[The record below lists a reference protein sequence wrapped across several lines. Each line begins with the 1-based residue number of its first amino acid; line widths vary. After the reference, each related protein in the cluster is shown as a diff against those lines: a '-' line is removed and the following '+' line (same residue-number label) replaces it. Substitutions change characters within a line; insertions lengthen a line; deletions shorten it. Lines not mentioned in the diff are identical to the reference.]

1 MIRPSLCLATFLL
14 APGSAL
20 ATNTLCDF
28 HASDASRYYSIEILG
43 SLEPTMIQVNH
54 PASERQRRLG
64 PYVFRDFN
72 LDDVRIDLVH
82 TGLDAPDAMPSFTLK
97 GRKDHV
103 VLTIEGRR
111 IVGTMK
117 CQWEWD
123 AELAPPK
130 REATQKVPAPSQ

>member
-1 MIRPSLCLATFLL
+1 MIRPSLCLAALLL
-14 APGSAL
+14 APSSGL

-28 HASDASRYYSIEILG
+28 HATDASRYYSIEILG
-43 SLEPTMIQVNH
+43 PLEPTMIQVNH

-64 PYVFRDFN
+64 PYVFRDFS

-103 VLTIEGRR
+103 VMTIEGRR
-111 IVGTMK
+111 IVGKMK
-117 CQWEWD
+117 CQWELD
-123 AELAPPK
+123 AEMTPPK
-130 REATQKVPAPSQ
+130 RTAIPKLSPR

>member
-1 MIRPSLCLATFLL
+1 MIRPTLCLTACLL
-14 APGSAL
+14 IPASAS

-28 HASDASRYYSIEILG
+28 QATDASRYYSIEILG
-43 SLEPTMIQVNH
+43 PLEPTMIQVNH

-64 PYVFRDFN
+64 PYVFRDFS
-72 LDDVRIDLVH
+72 LDDVRIHLVH
-82 TGLDAPDAMPSFTLK
+82 TGLDTPDAMPSFTLK

-103 VLTIEGRR
+103 VMTIEGRR
-111 IVGTMK
+111 IVGEMK

-130 REATQKVPAPSQ
+130 REATEAPATSR